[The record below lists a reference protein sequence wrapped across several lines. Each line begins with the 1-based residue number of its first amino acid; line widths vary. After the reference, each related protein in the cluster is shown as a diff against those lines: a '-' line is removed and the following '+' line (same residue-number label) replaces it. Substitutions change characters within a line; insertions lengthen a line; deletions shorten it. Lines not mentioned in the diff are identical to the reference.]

1 MKTIEII
8 GRNFC
13 GATAR
18 TRVACRGIVLQDGKL
33 LLSHETTT
41 GWWMIPG
48 GGLEGE
54 ESIEECC
61 AREVLEET
69 GYVVKAAELFLTLK
83 ECYGDWCYVSY
94 YFRCEVTGTGET
106 HLTHLEESRGLVPE
120 WLDFDDA
127 CAIFADHQR
136 CAAISE
142 EMRGVYLREHRALNC
157 FREECL

>member
-18 TRVACRGIVLQDGKL
+18 TRVACRGIVLQAGKL
-33 LLSHETTT
+33 LLSHELHS
-41 GWWMIPG
+41 GWYLIPG

-69 GYVVKAAELFLTLK
+69 GYIVTPTEHFLTLK
-83 ECYGDWCYVSY
+83 ECYGDWCYISH
-94 YFRCEVTGTGET
+94 YFRCEVTGTGEAK
-106 HLTHLEESRGLVPE
+106 LTVQEESRGLAAE
-120 WLDFDDA
+120 WVDFDAA
-127 CAIFADHQR
+127 CAIFAAHTSYASFDKKRGTYQR
-136 CAAISE
+136 E
-142 EMRGVYLREHRALNC
+142 DRALTC